1 MLSDWQVLAGGD
13 HDAEPEPEPAPL
25 LAKVVSAAEARQAL
39 ERASGFRKAARVVL
53 ERQEVE
59 DEAAAQQTWQQQ
71 KQTAR
76 QSWREEA
83 DAVDAVCAETYKAA
97 AFAQAVSAGQS
108 RADWHGHAVA
118 VAKGTKVKVLSM
130 EDAQWWK
137 VLVISADSAERRKGF
152 VPASCLRL
160 VEPKA
165 KKPQPQRPASTASS
179 SSSEPQ
185 SAGGGGAACDAQRE
199 PARRTQRRLYGRK
212 KVQPRR
218 RA

>member
-1 MLSDWQVLAGGD
+1 MLTDWQVLAGD
-13 HDAEPEPEPAPL
+13 DAEPEPEPAPL
-25 LAKVVSAAEARQAL
+25 MAKVVSAAEARQAL
-39 ERASGFRKAARVVL
+39 ERASGFRKAARVVV
-53 ERQEVE
+53 ERQEIE

-83 DAVDAVCAETYKAA
+83 EAVDAVCVETYKAV
-97 AFAQAVSAGQS
+97 AFAQAVSVGQS
-108 RADWHGHAVA
+108 RTDWHGHAVA

-137 VLVISADSAERRKGF
+137 VLVISADSAERKKGF

-165 KKPQPQRPASTASS
+165 KKKPQRPASSTASSS

-185 SAGGGGAACDAQRE
+185 SGGGGGAACDAQRE
-199 PARRTQRRLYGRK
+199 PARRMQRRLYGRK

>member
-1 MLSDWQVLAGGD
+1 MLMDWQVLAGDDAG
-13 HDAEPEPEPAPL
+13 AEPEPEPAPL
-25 LAKVVSAAEARQAL
+25 MEKVVSAAEARQAL
-39 ERASGFRKAARVVL
+39 ERASGFRKAARAVGFQE
-53 ERQEVE
+53 ERQQEIE
-59 DEAAAQQTWQQQ
+59 DEQTWQQQ

-83 DAVDAVCAETYKAA
+83 EAVDAVCVETYKAV
-97 AFAQAVSAGQS
+97 AFAQAVSVGQS
-108 RADWHGHAVA
+108 RGTDWHGHAVA
-118 VAKGTKVKVLSM
+118 IAKGTKVKVLSM

-137 VLVISADSAERRKGF
+137 VLVISADSAERKKGF

-165 KKPQPQRPASTASS
+165 KKKPQRPASSTAS

-185 SAGGGGAACDAQRE
+185 SGGGGGAACDAQRE
-199 PARRTQRRLYGRK
+199 PARRMQRRLYGRK
-212 KVQPRR
+212 KVQPLR

>member
-1 MLSDWQVLAGGD
+1 MDWQVLAGDDAG
-13 HDAEPEPEPAPL
+13 AEPEPEPAPL
-25 LAKVVSAAEARQAL
+25 MEKVVSAAEARQAL
-39 ERASGFRKAARVVL
+39 ERASGFRKAARVVV
-53 ERQEVE
+53 ERQEIE

-83 DAVDAVCAETYKAA
+83 EAVDAVCVETYKAV
-97 AFAQAVSAGQS
+97 AFAQAVSVGQS
-108 RADWHGHAVA
+108 RGTDWHGHAVA

-137 VLVISADSAERRKGF
+137 VLVISADSAERKKGF
-152 VPASCLRL
+152 VPASCIRL

-165 KKPQPQRPASTASS
+165 KKPQRPASSTASSS

-185 SAGGGGAACDAQRE
+185 SGGGGGAACDAQRE
-199 PARRTQRRLYGRK
+199 PARRMHRRLYGRK